1 MLLSLK
7 VWPIQGSVGQ
17 WLVDGRKMSMSTTPE
32 GATDVESLQKK
43 DKEKGAATG
52 IELSL

>member
-1 MLLSLK
+1 MLLNLK

-32 GATDVESLQKK
+32 GATDFESLQKK
-43 DKEKGAATG
+43 EKGATTG
-52 IELSL
+52 NELSL